1 MNRAIAGT
9 ILVTCAGWLAFG
21 QAPETQPKFEIADVH
36 VSAKTTSQ
44 SYRAGLVR
52 GGRYEVKAATMVDL
66 IKIAY
71 GFDTDKILG
80 GPNWLELDR
89 FDVIAKAP
97 ADSTADSQK
106 AMLQALLEDRF
117 KLVVHKDTKPLPAYA
132 LTVGKKPQ
140 LKEAAGSEQ
149 TGCKL
154 QSDSGAPA
162 EGGRIMYRSPDGAT
176 ATISLGPGMTILY
189 QCRNITMAAFAAG
202 LPGMMT
208 TSLGSRQVSDETELK
223 GNWNFDLRYSLRIGG
238 PMMANQGDR
247 ISIFDAVDKQLGLK
261 LEEKPI
267 PTPVIVVDSVNRTP
281 TENPPGVAEALPSIP
296 APTEFEVASMK
307 PTGPD
312 SRNMGLQTQPGGR
325 LTAEGMPLRFL
336 VNRAFNLN
344 TSDQVVGLPKF
355 ADTDRYDIVAK
366 APSEAA
372 SAPRM
377 DMESV
382 APMIRALLV
391 DRCKMTYH
399 TEDRPVTAYSLV
411 AAKPKMKK
419 ADPDSRI
426 FCKSAGAPVGAP
438 PGSRVF
444 TCQNVTMAQFADR
457 LQNLTPELNWPVP
470 DATGIQ
476 GGWDFALTFS
486 IGSMTMAARPVG
498 EPGQAA
504 PDVPSASV
512 PAGGYTIFEA
522 VEKQLG
528 LKLEKQKRP
537 MPVIVIDRF
546 EKPAEN

>member
-1 MNRAIAGT
+1 
-9 ILVTCAGWLAFG
+9 
-21 QAPETQPKFEIADVH
+21 
-36 VSAKTTSQ
+36 
-44 SYRAGLVR
+44 
-52 GGRYEVKAATMVDL
+52 
-66 IKIAY
+66 
-71 GFDTDKILG
+71 
-80 GPNWLELDR
+80 
-89 FDVIAKAP
+89 
-97 ADSTADSQK
+97 
-106 AMLQALLEDRF
+106 
-117 KLVVHKDTKPLPAYA
+117 
-132 LTVGKKPQ
+132 
-140 LKEAAGSEQ
+140 
-149 TGCKL
+149 
-154 QSDSGAPA
+154 
-162 EGGRIMYRSPDGAT
+162 
-176 ATISLGPGMTILY
+176 
-189 QCRNITMAAFAAG
+189 
-202 LPGMMT
+202 
-208 TSLGSRQVSDETELK
+208 
-223 GNWNFDLRYSLRIGG
+223 
-238 PMMANQGDR
+238 
-247 ISIFDAVDKQLGLK
+247 
-261 LEEKPI
+261 
-267 PTPVIVVDSVNRTP
+267 
-281 TENPPGVAEALPSIP
+281 
-296 APTEFEVASMK
+296 
-307 PTGPD
+307 
-312 SRNMGLQTQPGGR
+312 
-325 LTAEGMPLRFL
+325 MPLRFL

-344 TSDQVVGLPKF
+344 IGDQVVGLPKF

-476 GGWDFALTFS
+476 GGWDFSLTFS
-486 IGSMTMAARPVG
+486 ISSTMMAARPVG